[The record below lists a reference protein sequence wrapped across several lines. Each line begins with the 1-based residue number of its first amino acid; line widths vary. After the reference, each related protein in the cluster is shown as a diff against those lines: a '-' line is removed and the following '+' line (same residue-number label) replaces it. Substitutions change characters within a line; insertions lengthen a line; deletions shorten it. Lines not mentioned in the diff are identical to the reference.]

1 MMEDF
6 KVDLDALQ
14 HYGTKYHSGRYPYGS
29 GEDPYQHDGGIRGYV
44 KDLKEKGL
52 SEKDIAQGMGMPIN
66 EMKLRMSVEKMEQRN
81 ISYQKVLELTNKG
94 LNNSEIG
101 RELGIRESSVRSL
114 KNEAINYNNNIALKT
129 AEMLKDEVDKH
140 GTTLVGK
147 GTENRLN
154 ITSNKL
160 DTALILLE
168 RQGYTTYNIPVKQ
181 LGTEKTTTAKCLVP
195 PGQTWGDTAKA
206 VTKGGNI
213 HVINDTYSEDG
224 GRTWERIEPPR
235 SISSKRVL
243 VRTAEEGGKD
253 KDGLIEIRPG
263 VEDLDMGRNQYAQ
276 VRIAVDD
283 KYYMKGMAIYNPNLP
298 DGVDIVYN
306 SNKSKAAGPEKWF
319 KPLKDDPNNPFGSTI
334 KDNEYDDDGNL
345 IREVGQR
352 HYIDKNGKKQ
362 LSAINIVNEQG
373 DWGNWKKRLAAQML
387 SKQDPKLAKKQ
398 LDLAYNKQEREYQE
412 IMALTNPVI
421 KKKLLQSFADDCE
434 SKAVHLKAAALPG
447 QASHVIIPFPEIKD
461 NEIYAP
467 NYKNGT
473 VVSLIRY
480 PHEGIFQIPTLV
492 VNNRN
497 KEAKKLLGNAR
508 DAVGINA
515 KVAEHLSGADFDGDS
530 VLVIPN
536 PNGKMIKHKPMLADL
551 EGFET
556 SQYSREAFPPEQR
569 TWKPPK
575 EDKAFNEQR
584 EMGKISNLIM
594 DMTLKGADEHELA
607 RATKHSM
614 VVIDSEKHDLNWRQS
629 YKDNK
634 IQELKE
640 KYQDGGGVSTLITRA
655 KSRDYVPQRAD
666 FYENMIDPKTGEIN
680 WREKMKK
687 TVDPITG
694 ETKYSY
700 PTKRIKNKKT
710 GEYEDSDIR
719 KTTEV
724 TKMEKAFSEGK
735 SAHTLS
741 SGTIIEE
748 VYADYADDMHKLA
761 CKARLSLINTP
772 NMVYNKSANK
782 EYAEEVKSIND
793 KLNEALK
800 SHPLELKAQAIAGAR
815 LKIWKEEN
823 PDADFQDIK
832 KHSGLMLSE
841 ARKRMGS
848 AKHRIKLTPK
858 EWEAVQAGAITNNK
872 FREVLN
878 NTDTDLIKQYATP
891 RDFTPKL
898 TKSEISYAKSLLEND
913 KYTSAEVAEL
923 LGVSTSTLYK
933 ALE

>member
-1 MMEDF
+1 MENF
-6 KVDLDALQ
+6 EVDIDALK

-29 GEDPYQHDGGIRGYV
+29 GEDPYQHDGGIRGAF
-44 KDLKEKGL
+44 KELKEKGL
-52 SEKDIAQGMGMPIN
+52 SDKEIAEGWGMPIN
-66 EMKLRMSVEKMEQRN
+66 QMKLRMSVEKMEQRN
-81 ISYQKVLELTNKG
+81 ISYQKVLELSKQG
-94 LNNSEIG
+94 LSNSEIG
-101 RELGIRESSVRSL
+101 RQLGINESSVRSL
-114 KNEAINYNNNIALKT
+114 KNEALNYNNNIALNT
-129 AEMLKDEVDKH
+129 ADMLKKEVDEY

-181 LGTEKTTTAKCLVP
+181 LGTEKTTQARCLVP
-195 PGQTWGDTAKA
+195 PGQSWKDTVNA
-206 VTKGGNI
+206 VTRAGDI

-224 GRTWERIEPPR
+224 GRTWERIEPPK
-235 SISSKRVL
+235 SISSKRVF

-298 DGVDIVYN
+298 DGVDVIYN
-306 SNKSKAAGPEKWF
+306 SNKSKDGGPDKWF
-319 KPLKDDPNNPFGSTI
+319 KPLKEDPNNPFGSTI

-398 LDLAYNKQEREYQE
+398 LDLSYNRQEREYQE

-447 QASHVIIPFPEIKD
+447 QQSHVIIPFPEIKD

-467 NYKNGT
+467 NYDNGT
-473 VVSLIRY
+473 VVSLIRF
-480 PHEGIFQIPTLV
+480 PHEGTFQIPTLV
-492 VNNRN
+492 VNNRLR
-497 KEAKKLLGNAR
+497 EPKKLLGNAK

-536 PNGKMIKHKPMLADL
+536 PNGKLIKHREIL
-551 EGFET
+551 EGLKDFET
-556 SQYSREAFPPEQR
+556 SQYSREAFPPEKR
-569 TWKPPK
+569 TWKTVK
-575 EDKAFNEQR
+575 DDRGFDEQKQ
-584 EMGKISNLIM
+584 MGMISNLIM
-594 DMTLKGADEHELA
+594 DMTLQGANADELA
-607 RATKHSM
+607 RATRHSM

-629 YKDNK
+629 AKDNR
-634 IQELKE
+634 IQELKD
-640 KYQDGGGVSTLITRA
+640 KYQSGGGVSTLITRA
-655 KSRDYVPQRAD
+655 KSPDYVPQRAD

-694 ETKYSY
+694 ETTYTY
-700 PTKRIKNKKT
+700 PTKRKKNPKT
-710 GEYEDSDIR
+710 GEYHDTDER
-719 KTTEV
+719 KTTKI

-735 SAHTLS
+735 SAHSLS
-741 SGTIIEE
+741 SGTIMEE
-748 VYADYADDMHKLA
+748 VYADYADNMHQLA

-782 EYAEEVKSIND
+782 EYAEEVKSIKN
-793 KLNEALK
+793 KLNDALK
-800 SHPLELKAQAIAGAR
+800 SHPLELKAQALAGAR
-815 LKIWKEEN
+815 LKEWKKEN
-823 PDADFQDIK
+823 PDADYQDIK

-848 AKHRIKLTPK
+848 AKNRIKLTPK
-858 EWEAVQAGAITNNK
+858 EWEAVQAGAITNNM

-878 NTDTDLIKQYATP
+878 NTDTDLIKAYATP

-898 TKSEISYAKSLLEND
+898 KRSEIAYAKALLEND
-913 KYTSAEVAEL
+913 KYTSAEVASL
-923 LGVSTSTLYK
+923 LGVSVSTLYK